1 MKKSLIT
8 TNNSKCVLL
17 HIFILSILLLLS
29 NTVSAEKNDEIVKL
43 KMGQSAILEYAEP
56 VKRVSISDPKIADA
70 TVTSPNQILL
80 NGKSV
85 GRASMIVWDERE
97 NYIEYKLVVQNEIS
111 EYKIRLRVRFA
122 EVKQSALRKFGLNF
136 LITNKEVDSE
146 VFSAGSFAGKV
157 STPSIPLE
165 LSETVDF
172 FLAVPTQDFQAIVQ
186 ALEQNGILTTLAKPN
201 LTAADGEEASFL
213 AGGEFPVPVAQGS
226 MGGQQTITIQ
236 WKEFGIG
243 LKFTPT
249 VIDSNHIYI
258 KLATEVS
265 SLDFENGV
273 TLAGFRVPAL
283 ISRKSETTVEL
294 KHAENFV
301 IGGLISSEMAKSTSQ
316 VPFLGSIPILGE
328 LFKSSSFQKK
338 ESELIIMITPHI
350 VSSLEES

>member
-1 MKKSLIT
+1 MKKHLIFT
-8 TNNSKCVLL
+8 KKMIHVPAI
-17 HIFILSILLLLS
+17 IFILSSLFLS
-29 NTVSAEKNDEIVKL
+29 SKTVFAEKNDEIIKL
-43 KMGQSAILEYAEP
+43 KMGQSEILEYAEP

-80 NGKSV
+80 NGKSI
-85 GRASMIVWDERE
+85 GNASMIVWDERE
-97 NYIEYKLVVQNEIS
+97 NHIEYKVKVENEFS

-122 EVKQSALRKFGLNF
+122 EVKQAALKKFGVNF
-136 LITNKEVDSE
+136 LVTDKKIDNE

-157 STPSIPLE
+157 NSPSLPLS

-186 ALEQNGILTTLAKPN
+186 ALEENGILTTLAKPN
-201 LTAADGEEASFL
+201 LTAADGEEARFL
-213 AGGEFPVPVAQGS
+213 AGGEFPVPVAQVG
-226 MGGQQTITIQ
+226 MGGQTMITIQ

-249 VIDSNHIYI
+249 VLDSNHIFI
-258 KLATEVS
+258 KLFTEVS
-265 SLDFENGV
+265 SLDFENGI
-273 TLAGFRVPAL
+273 TLSGFQVPSL

-301 IGGLISSEMAKSTSQ
+301 IGGLISSEMSESTSQ
-316 VPFLGSIPILGE
+316 VPFLGSIPVLGE
-328 LFKSSSFQKK
+328 LFKSTSFQKK

-350 VSSLEES
+350 VSSLEEI

>member
-1 MKKSLIT
+1 MKNILILTKNIQIVSIAIFSSLYLFLSFNQVLAGK
-8 TNNSKCVLL
+8 NNEL
-17 HIFILSILLLLS
+17 
-29 NTVSAEKNDEIVKL
+29 VKL
-43 KMGQSAILEYAEP
+43 KMGQSEILEYAEP

-80 NGKSV
+80 NGKSI
-85 GRASMIVWDERE
+85 GTASMIVWDERE
-97 NYIEYKLVVQNEIS
+97 NHIEYKLVVQNEVS
-111 EYKIRLRVRFA
+111 AYKIRLRVRFA
-122 EVKQSALRKFGLNF
+122 EVKQAALREFGVNF
-136 LITNKEVDSE
+136 LITNKEINNE
-146 VFSAGSFAGKV
+146 VISAGSFAGKV
-157 STPSIPLE
+157 NTPSSPLS

-186 ALEQNGILTTLAKPN
+186 VLEQNGILTTLAKPN

-213 AGGEFPVPVAQGS
+213 AGGEFPVPVAQGGI
-226 MGGQQTITIQ
+226 GGQSTITIQ

-243 LKFTPT
+243 LNFTPT
-249 VIDSNHIYI
+249 VLDSNHIYI
-258 KLATEVS
+258 KLSTEVS

-273 TLAGFRVPAL
+273 TLSGFRVPSL

-301 IGGLISSEMAKSTSQ
+301 IGGLISSEMAKSTTQ

-328 LFKSSSFQKK
+328 LFKSTSFQKK

-350 VSSLEES
+350 VRSLEDS